1 LRPSAAAKSVEK
13 LKGDFVSQ
21 SPKSMKEK
29 ILTSLAELD
38 LPVTNRIHINVDRLA
53 ETLATYESDS
63 YGFPDQIPRL
73 R

>member
-1 LRPSAAAKSVEK
+1 
-13 LKGDFVSQ
+13 
-21 SPKSMKEK
+21 MKEK